1 MGIYGIMLSAIS
13 YFLTEIF
20 CLANE
25 KYIFFLIYSIS
36 FYIFGWICLALPSEE
51 KMKGIKMVLQRI
63 VYSFFTGIC
72 ICGPLVSFEYNKYP
86 NPYLSFYLGSIFII
100 VAACGADAIRFCISY
115 IFHR

>member
-1 MGIYGIMLSAIS
+1 MGIYGIMFSAIS
-13 YFLTEIF
+13 YFFTEIF

-36 FYIFGWICLALPSEE
+36 FYEE

-72 ICGPLVSFEYNKYP
+72 ICGPLVSFEYDKYS

-100 VAACGADAIRFCISY
+100 IAACGADAIRFCISY
-115 IFHR
+115 IFRR